1 MAKDEAKV
9 KFTADTKEFTEEI
22 NKSGQEISKLRS
34 ELRLN
39 ATQMKNNG
47 TSVEGLAKKKKL
59 LTKELEAQR
68 NKTQALEAKLKSA
81 KEIYGENSTAVT
93 KLTTQLNNSKKA
105 EMNLEKELSNTNK
118 ELKEQQKRMGL
129 TAEQSEKLKDG
140 FDKVSFISIKNSP
153 SRQNASRSP
162 LS

>member
-34 ELRLN
+34 ELRWN

-47 TSVEGLAKKKKL
+47 TSVEGWAKKKKL

-105 EMNLEKELSNTNK
+105 EMHLEKAMNDNSTKMQANK
-118 ELKEQQKRMGL
+118 P
-129 TAEQSEKLKDG
+129 
-140 FDKVSFISIKNSP
+140 I
-153 SRQNASRSP
+153 
-162 LS
+162 